1 MRTGPQWAS
10 TSSRPGSTSGTE
22 IGVENEPSVPAVVSP
37 TCSPSI
43 SRVTVAPGSQPVP
56 VAFTSPPGDTDG
68 LSRRRARDS
77 TGAARL
83 GDVVVGAIVVV
94 VEVVVVVGA
103 VVVVATVVGGA
114 VVGAVVAALAVVVVA
129 FAVVVVGCA
138 VVVVGLAVVV
148 VATVVVVD
156 AVVVV
161 AIVVV
166 VVDVVVVV
174 VVVGPITVKVA
185 LPTWLVPF
193 LRSVQYDVT
202 L

>member
-1 MRTGPQWAS
+1 VRTGPQWAS

-56 VAFTSPPGDTDG
+56 VAFTSPPGATDG
-68 LSRRRARDS
+68 LSRARARNS

-94 VEVVVVVGA
+94 VDVVVVVGA

-114 VVGAVVAALAVVVVA
+114 VVAAFAVVVVA

-174 VVVGPITVKVA
+174 VVVVGPITVKVA